1 MRYIHTTYPEYIN
14 EVSKVIG
21 SLRCKSNEVITQQVK
36 YFQRGGKEEELDVM
50 GVKGELI
57 FSHYLHSIRVE
68 HKVNTLLD
76 HKPVSAPDIII
87 GDKTIDVKCIR
98 STSPHFLVNERAHLK
113 DKNIGFY
120 AFVMPFKNN
129 TADIYICSYDSVNK
143 WGVKNFKY
151 TKAYYKLI
159 S

>member
-1 MRYIHTTYPEYIN
+1 MRHIHTKYPDYIN

-21 SLRCKSNEVITQQVK
+21 SLRSKSNKEIKKKVK
-36 YFQRGGKEEELDVM
+36 YFQRDGKEEELDVM

-57 FSHYLHSIRVE
+57 FSHYLHSIGVE
-68 HKVNTLLD
+68 HKLNTLLND
-76 HKPVSAPDIII
+76 KPVSEPDIII
-87 GDKTIDVKCIR
+87 GDKTIDVKCTR
-98 STSPHFLVNERAHLK
+98 STSPYFLVNERAHLK

-151 TKAYYKLI
+151 TSAYYKLI